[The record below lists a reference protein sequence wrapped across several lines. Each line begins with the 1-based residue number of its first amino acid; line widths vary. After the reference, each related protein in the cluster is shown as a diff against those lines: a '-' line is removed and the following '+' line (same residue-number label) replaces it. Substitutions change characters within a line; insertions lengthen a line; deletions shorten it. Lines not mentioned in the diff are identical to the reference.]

1 MVSTAALAVSLCAC
15 SSDDSGRQFSATLG
29 KKLRSDHVAE
39 IDLATVGTFAW
50 DELFVF
56 DPYSTRDDNCRALAL
71 DLIECRTT
79 FPAVVG
85 EGEYILVFR
94 KNSRIARAERHAR
107 TNGDFAASAGRR
119 PQPIL
124 RSAAHFTVVPIPAET
139 GTTAPSYRLEH
150 KS

>member
-1 MVSTAALAVSLCAC
+1 MPALNVSVPPGRSPRISTASEAMRRVLPMVSTAALAVSLCAC

-39 IDLATVGTFAW
+39 IDLATIGTFAW

-85 EGEYILVFR
+85 EANTSSSSGRTRALPEPSAMLVPTVI
-94 KNSRIARAERHAR
+94 SP
-107 TNGDFAASAGRR
+107 RR
-119 PQPIL
+119 PVGA
-124 RSAAHFTVVPIPAET
+124 RSR
-139 GTTAPSYRLEH
+139 S
-150 KS
+150 